1 MKKAPQQGRLKII
14 PWDVIKANEA
24 AGAIDLTQNTNEDD
38 LFSLDEAEQQELPT
52 LALPDQLREKLFT
65 HQHYGVNW
73 MFNLFNQNEKGG
85 ILADDMG
92 LGKVSSTHASPAG
105 GAEIGYEIGEPLTLA
120 SL

>member
-1 MKKAPQQGRLKII
+1 MKTAPQQSRLKII

-24 AGAIDLTQNTNEDD
+24 AGAIDLTQNENEDD
-38 LFSLDEAEQQELPT
+38 IFSLDETEQQELPT
-52 LALPDQLREKLFT
+52 LALPDPLREKLFT

-92 LGKVSSTHASPAG
+92 LGKVISSLYVLFTSVCD
-105 GAEIGYEIGEPLTLA
+105 
-120 SL
+120 SLRRRRCK